1 MDDVNALPILRTDA
15 LKYIVVFR
23 NHLRPGLLIEAISAF
38 LKLLSSR
45 HTILH
50 QYTAYALERL
60 MLVKCKETGKV
71 HFCTSGSLFTLT
83 LFSVQ
88 SFKSVLFEHFILFIR
103 VLR

>member
-1 MDDVNALPILRTDA
+1 MDDINALPILKTDA

-23 NHLRPGLLIEAISAF
+23 NHLRPDHLIEVISAF

-60 MLVKCKETGKV
+60 MLVRCKDTGKV
-71 HFCTSGSLFTLT
+71 HFYTSNSVFTLP
-83 LFSVQ
+83 LFSVH
-88 SFKSVLFEHFILFIR
+88 LL
-103 VLR
+103 